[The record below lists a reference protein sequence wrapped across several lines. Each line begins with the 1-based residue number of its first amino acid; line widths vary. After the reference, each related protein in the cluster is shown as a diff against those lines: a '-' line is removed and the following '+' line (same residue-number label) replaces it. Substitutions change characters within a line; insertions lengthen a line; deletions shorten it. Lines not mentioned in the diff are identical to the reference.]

1 MSHRERCTMCHS
13 PSEVVIEYQWYAGTL
28 CERCLSEVLP
38 LLEEAHILPLKYKR
52 IYRTTGNRRFG

>member
-1 MSHRERCTMCHS
+1 MSHRDRCTMCHS

-38 LLEEAHILPLKYKR
+38 YCVRLIFCR
-52 IYRTTGNRRFG
+52 